1 MWNSKYVDELL
12 RRRVT
17 SEAGG
22 GVERINR
29 QHASGKLTA
38 RERIELL
45 FDAGTFVEICAL
57 REARPNVYGD
67 KHVSIPGDG
76 VVVGYG
82 KVNGRAVYASSEDFT
97 VNGGSLGEVHSKKIC
112 QCMDMAMN
120 AKAPFVSINDSGG
133 ARIGEGVCSL
143 SGYSGMFLRNTRMSG
158 VVPQIA
164 VILGPCAGGACYSP
178 AICDFIFMTCE
189 TSKMFITGPAVIKT
203 VTHEDVSIKELGSA
217 TMHASVSGVAHFVY
231 ADDAECIAGVREL
244 LSYLPQ
250 NNRLKPP
257 EVVSD
262 SANAFPDFSSAL
274 EEVVPDDSRRV
285 YDVHEVISVLVDD
298 GSFLEVH
305 SLFAQ
310 SVVVGF
316 CRLDGRVIGIVAN
329 NPKVLAGALD
339 VDSSDKAARFVRFC
353 DCFNVPLLSLV
364 DVPGYFP
371 GLKQER
377 DGIIRHGAK
386 LLFAYAEATV
396 PKVTLIMRK
405 AYGGAYI
412 AMNSKKMG
420 ADYVFAWPIA
430 EIAVMGGEGAV
441 DIMHRRDISAAEDP
455 DALRSE
461 LVADYEAKYL
471 NPYFAAANGLVDE
484 VIAPDETRQRL
495 CRAFESLKYKQIDT
509 PWKKHGNIPL

>member
-1 MWNSKYVDELL
+1 MWDEKYKSLL
-12 RRRVT
+12 EGKNAAA
-17 SEAGG
+17 EAGG
-22 GVERINR
+22 GEARVAK

-38 RERIELL
+38 RERMSLL
-45 FDAGTFVEICAL
+45 FDEGTFVEICAL

-67 KHVSIPGDG
+67 RHVSIPGDG

-133 ARIGEGVCSL
+133 ARIDEGVCSL
-143 SGYSGMFLRNTRMSG
+143 SGYSGMFLRNTRASG
-158 VVPQIA
+158 VIPQIA

-178 AICDFIFMTCE
+178 AICDFIFMTRE

-203 VTHEDVSIKELGSA
+203 VTHEDVTFDELGGA
-217 TMHASVSGVAHFVY
+217 AMHAGVSGVAHFVY
-231 ADDAECIAGVREL
+231 EDDAACIAGVREL

-250 NNRLKPP
+250 NNRLQPP
-257 EVVSD
+257 VFEAPCEDYSWE
-262 SANAFPDFSSAL
+262 L
-274 EEVVPDDSRRV
+274 EEVVPDDARRV
-285 YDVHEVISVLVDD
+285 YDVHSVIDLILDE
-298 GSFLEVH
+298 GSFFEVH
-305 SLFAQ
+305 SAFAQ
-310 SVVVGF
+310 SVVVGLG
-316 CRLDGRVIGIVAN
+316 RLDGRVVGVVAN
-329 NPKVLAGALD
+329 NPRVLAGSLD

-353 DCFNVPLLSLV
+353 DCFNAPILSLV

-430 EIAVMGGEGAV
+430 EIAVMGGDGAV
-441 DIMHRRDISAAEDP
+441 DILHKREVAAADNPE
-455 DALRSE
+455 AKRAE
-461 LVADYEAKYL
+461 LVAEYEAKHL

-484 VIAPDETRQRL
+484 VIAPEETRRRL
-495 CRAFESLKYKQIDT
+495 CQAFESLKFKQIDT

>member
-1 MWNSKYVDELL
+1 MWSDAYGKELKERL
-12 RRRVT
+12 
-17 SEAGG
+17 EKAQAGG
-22 GVERINR
+22 GEERIAK

-38 RERIELL
+38 RERIDLL
-45 FDAGTFVEICAL
+45 FDEGTFVEICGL

-67 KHVSIPGDG
+67 RSVTVPGDG

-82 KVNGRAVYASSEDFT
+82 KVGGRAVYASSEDFT

-120 AKAPFVSINDSGG
+120 AKAPFISINDSGG
-133 ARIGEGVCSL
+133 ARIDEGVCSL
-143 SGYSGMFLRNTRMSG
+143 SGYSGMFLRNTRASG
-158 VVPQIA
+158 VIPQIA
-164 VILGPCAGGACYSP
+164 VVLGPCAGGACYSP
-178 AICDFIFMTCE
+178 AICDFIFMTRE
-189 TSKMFITGPAVIKT
+189 TSKMFITGPAVIKAAT
-203 VTHEDVSIKELGSA
+203 REEVTFEELGGSE
-217 TMHASVSGVAHFVY
+217 MHASVSGVAHFVY
-231 ADDAECIAGVREL
+231 ENDEACIAGVREL

-250 NNRLKPP
+250 NNRTQPP
-257 EVVSD
+257 EAIPRPVDRSNEV
-262 SANAFPDFSSAL
+262 
-274 EEVVPDDSRRV
+274 EEVVPDDPRRV
-285 YDVHEVISVLVDD
+285 YDVHRVIDLFADED
-298 GSFLEVH
+298 SFFEVH
-305 SLFAQ
+305 AAFAP

-329 NPKVLAGALD
+329 NPRSLAGSLD

-353 DCFNVPLLSLV
+353 DCFNVPILSLV
-364 DVPGYFP
+364 DVPGYLP

-386 LLFAYAEATV
+386 LLFAYAEASV

-405 AYGGAYI
+405 AFGGAYI

-430 EIAVMGGEGAV
+430 EIAVMGADGAV
-441 DIMHRRDISAAEDP
+441 DILHKRAVSSAADP
-455 DALRSE
+455 EAEHARLAAE
-461 LVADYEAKYL
+461 YEAKHL

-484 VIAPDETRQRL
+484 VIAPSETRRRL
-495 CRAFESLKYKQIDT
+495 AQAFDSLKDKQVDA